1 MAAPVADSASS
12 GPSEPAASPAPAEA
26 ALGGRLGKLLADQR
40 VRFLIVGGINTLV
53 GYLTYAV
60 LFRLLEPHLSHAA
73 AYMTALV
80 GSYVVGMSVAFGL
93 HRRFVFEVSGTGSV
107 LADLWRFV
115 LVNLGTIG
123 LNAVLLPFFVEVV
136 GLNAYVA
143 QAISQ
148 LIAAVASYVGHRFF
162 SFDRTRR

>member
-1 MAAPVADSASS
+1 M
-12 GPSEPAASPAPAEA
+12 
-26 ALGGRLGKLLADQR
+26 
-40 VRFLIVGGINTLV
+40 
-53 GYLTYAV
+53 
-60 LFRLLEPHLSHAA
+60 
-73 AYMTALV
+73 
-80 GSYVVGMSVAFGL
+80 
-93 HRRFVFEVSGTGSV
+93 